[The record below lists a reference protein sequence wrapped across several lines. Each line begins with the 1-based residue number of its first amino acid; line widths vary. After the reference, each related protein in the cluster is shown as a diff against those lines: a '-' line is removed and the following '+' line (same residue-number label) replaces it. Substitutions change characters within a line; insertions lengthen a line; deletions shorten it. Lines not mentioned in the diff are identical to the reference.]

1 MYYLVIGLIEIVAM
15 IFFSIFHSGMIT
27 NISGLLL
34 FVTAMMIPLGN
45 FMAVNRSSG
54 NMAAKLLLSVSS
66 VVCMLLELLGL
77 YHKVE
82 IPELVLRLMFAYIG
96 VSSILVYVDQKLHP
110 GHRSTIQETQ
120 DTLR

>member
-54 NMAAKLLLSVSS
+54 NMAAKLLLAVSS

-82 IPELVLRLMFAYIG
+82 IPELFLRLMFAYIG